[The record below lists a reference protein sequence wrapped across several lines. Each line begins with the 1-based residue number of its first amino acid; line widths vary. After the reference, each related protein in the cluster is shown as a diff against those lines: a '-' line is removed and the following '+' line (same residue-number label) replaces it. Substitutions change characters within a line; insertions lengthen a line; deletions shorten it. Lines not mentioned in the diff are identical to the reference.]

1 VPLASGSHLGPYE
14 ILALIGAGGM
24 GEVYKARDTRVSRN
38 VAIKLASAEFVERF
52 EREIRTV
59 ASLNH
64 PNICTLHDVGPNYLV
79 MELVEGETLRDWLR
93 RAPAAERRMEVA
105 RQMLEALRAAHRAG
119 FVHRDL
125 KPQNVMVR
133 FDGYA
138 KVLDFGLAKR
148 VAGAGLPAPK
158 TTVTLDLSAPGQIVG
173 SIAYMSPEQIQGER
187 VDERSDLFAFGI
199 ILYEMLAGR
208 HPWRRPSQVDTL
220 HAILH
225 DDAPLG
231 PVVGTSGAGIAVIV
245 QKLLRKNPAERYS
258 SAEAVLDALA
268 PRTLSQ
274 SSVTTLPAATAAL
287 TSIAILPFLFLSEVE
302 ERKALSLG
310 FADALVTILGNL
322 ETVAVAPTSAILN
335 YAPGAEP
342 AGVCRDLGVRY
353 TLQGNVQKLGARWR
367 VSLQLF
373 DAATQRIAF
382 SETHDFRLED
392 VFEVQDEI
400 ARRVASSLQGQFRRT
415 APKSRHRYSSNP
427 EAYNEFMAGLR
438 GSYTNSLEEVGSAAD
453 HLTRA
458 LELDPEFALAHAWLS
473 QVSMQIY
480 TVFDSQRIWL
490 ERAENHCRRALTL
503 DPALAEGHWAHAA
516 ILWSPVRGFQHE
528 EAIAALEQVLAAQP
542 NFDRAHNRMAAICVH
557 IGRLAEARMAH
568 ELAMRSNPRNRTY
581 NLEFIYMCSGDFAR
595 AEEAGEAWV
604 KETPGNRSALW
615 FHPQAPLMMGD
626 LDLAARRLDVALKQY
641 PEEPL
646 IVSLQGM
653 LHARRQES
661 GPALECARKAL
672 DCAASFTHTHHTYE
686 QIAAIYA
693 VLGET
698 DKALAWLERSID
710 TGNPCWPFFRIH
722 PFLENLR
729 GAPRFQELMDGLERR
744 YTALDIRRL

>member
-1 VPLASGSHLGPYE
+1 MPLASGSHLGPYE

-38 VAIKLASAEFVERF
+38 VAIKFASAEFVERF

-93 RAPAAERRMEVA
+93 RAPAAERKMEVA

-148 VAGAGLPAPK
+148 VAGASLPAPE
-158 TTVTLDLSAPGQIVG
+158 TTATLDLSAPGQIVG
-173 SIAYMSPEQIQGER
+173 SIAYMSPEQIQGEC

-231 PVVGTSGAGIAVIV
+231 PVVGASGAGIAVVV
-245 QKLLRKNPAERYS
+245 QKLLRKNPTERYS

-274 SSVTTLPAATAAL
+274 SSVTTLPAATEAL

-302 ERKALSLG
+302 GRKALSLG
-310 FADALVTILGNL
+310 FADALITILGNL

-335 YAPGAEP
+335 CAPGADP
-342 AGVCRDLGVRY
+342 ARVCRDLGVRY
-353 TLQGNVQKLGARWR
+353 TLQGNVQKLGSQWR

-400 ARRVASSLQGQFRRT
+400 ARRVAS
-415 APKSRHRYSSNP
+415 
-427 EAYNEFMAGLR
+427 
-438 GSYTNSLEEVGSAAD
+438 
-453 HLTRA
+453 
-458 LELDPEFALAHAWLS
+458 
-473 QVSMQIY
+473 
-480 TVFDSQRIWL
+480 
-490 ERAENHCRRALTL
+490 
-503 DPALAEGHWAHAA
+503 
-516 ILWSPVRGFQHE
+516 
-528 EAIAALEQVLAAQP
+528 
-542 NFDRAHNRMAAICVH
+542 
-557 IGRLAEARMAH
+557 
-568 ELAMRSNPRNRTY
+568 
-581 NLEFIYMCSGDFAR
+581 
-595 AEEAGEAWV
+595 
-604 KETPGNRSALW
+604 
-615 FHPQAPLMMGD
+615 
-626 LDLAARRLDVALKQY
+626 
-641 PEEPL
+641 
-646 IVSLQGM
+646 
-653 LHARRQES
+653 
-661 GPALECARKAL
+661 
-672 DCAASFTHTHHTYE
+672 
-686 QIAAIYA
+686 
-693 VLGET
+693 
-698 DKALAWLERSID
+698 
-710 TGNPCWPFFRIH
+710 
-722 PFLENLR
+722 
-729 GAPRFQELMDGLERR
+729 
-744 YTALDIRRL
+744 

>member
-1 VPLASGSHLGPYE
+1 VPLASGSRLGPYE

-24 GEVYKARDTRVSRN
+24 GEVYKARDTRVSRD
-38 VAIKLASAEFVERF
+38 VAIKFASAEFVERF

-64 PNICTLHDVGPNYLV
+64 PNICTLYDVGPNYLV
-79 MELVEGETLRDWLR
+79 MELVEGETLRDWLG
-93 RAPAAERRMEVA
+93 RAPAAERKMEVA

-133 FDGYA
+133 FDGYV

-148 VAGAGLPAPK
+148 VSGAGLPPSE
-158 TTVTLDLSAPGQIVG
+158 TTATLELSAPGQIVG
-173 SIAYMSPEQIQGER
+173 TIAYMSPEQIQGGR

-208 HPWRRPSQVDTL
+208 HPWRRPSKVDTL

-225 DDAPLG
+225 DEAPLD
-231 PVVGTSGAGIAVIV
+231 PVAGASGTGIGVIL
-245 QKLLRKNPAERYS
+245 QNLLRKSPAERYS

-268 PRTLSQ
+268 PRTLSE
-274 SSVTTLPAATAAL
+274 SSVTAIPAATAAL

-310 FADALVTILGNL
+310 FADALITILGNL
-322 ETVAVAPTSAILN
+322 ETVAVAPTSSILN

-342 AGVCRDLGVRY
+342 ARVCRDLSVRY
-353 TLQGNVQKLGARWR
+353 TLQGSVQKLGTRWR

-373 DAATQRIAF
+373 DAATQRLAF

-392 VFEVQDEI
+392 VFELQDEI
-400 ARRVASSLQGQFRRT
+400 ARRVANSLQGRFHRA
-415 APKSRHRYSSNP
+415 APKSRDRYSSNP

-438 GSYTNSLEEVGSAAD
+438 GSYTNSLEELGSAAD
-453 HLTRA
+453 HLRRA
-458 LELDPEFALAHAWLS
+458 LDLDPEFALAHAWLS

-480 TVFDSQRIWL
+480 TIFDSQRIWF
-490 ERAENHCRRALTL
+490 ERAEEHCQSALAL
-503 DPALAEGHWAHAA
+503 DPALAEGHWARAA
-516 ILWSPVRGFQHE
+516 ILWSPVKGFQHE

-542 NFDRAHNRMAAICVH
+542 NFDRAHNRMAAICTH

-568 ELAMRSNPRNRTY
+568 QLAMRSNPRNRTY

-604 KETPGNRSALW
+604 KEAPGNRSALW
-615 FHPQAPLMMGD
+615 FHPQPPLMMGN
-626 LDLAARRLDVALKQY
+626 LDLAAQRLEVALKQY

-661 GPALECARKAL
+661 GPAFECARNSL